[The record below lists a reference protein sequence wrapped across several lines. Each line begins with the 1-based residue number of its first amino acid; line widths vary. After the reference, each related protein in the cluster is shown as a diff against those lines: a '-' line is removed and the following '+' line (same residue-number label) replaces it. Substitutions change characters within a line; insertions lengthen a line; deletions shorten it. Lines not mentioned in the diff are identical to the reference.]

1 MKCMYY
7 IAICDNDKTF
17 IKFIKKI
24 ILKSGLKKEE
34 VIFYEYSLGNE
45 MIEKLQ
51 ELEFCDLLIL
61 DIKIK
66 EIDSYE
72 IAKSFRKI
80 FKDSI
85 LVFCSSTCAPTEEC
99 FKVTP
104 YRYLYK
110 DYTDKKMLV
119 EMKEVIE
126 KVKMSKDDNEIYVVG
141 SYYYNIVKLMP
152 SDILY
157 IENSKHGSMIH
168 ICKEKIEYEFEKKLT
183 TNCKLDE
190 LYRRLKRYGFEYG
203 HNSYLINLRYVNKML
218 SKGEVKLSD
227 GTILSISRSKL
238 KKFRTAL
245 LDKLNN

>member
-1 MKCMYY
+1 
-7 IAICDNDKTF
+7 
-17 IKFIKKI
+17 
-24 ILKSGLKKEE
+24 
-34 VIFYEYSLGNE
+34 
-45 MIEKLQ
+45 
-51 ELEFCDLLIL
+51 
-61 DIKIK
+61 
-66 EIDSYE
+66 
-72 IAKSFRKI
+72 
-80 FKDSI
+80 
-85 LVFCSSTCAPTEEC
+85 
-99 FKVTP
+99 
-104 YRYLYK
+104 
-110 DYTDKKMLV
+110 MLV

-183 TNCKLDE
+183 TNYKLDE
-190 LYRRLKRYGFEYG
+190 LYRKLNRYGFEYG

-218 SKGEVKLSD
+218 SKGEVRLTD

-238 KKFRTAL
+238 KRFRTAL